1 MPQINNIVLKNKAGT
16 DVTATVLSPS
26 AGDSSAAKWR
36 IETAAVPMARPS
48 LELITKANRTGTVR
62 RAIGRIR
69 VPYAVVNPS
78 TGLTQVVNTPAFSF
92 EVLVGQDVPTANHED
107 FVAYATSF
115 LNSPLVKASLESMIA
130 PT

>member
-1 MPQINNIVLKNKAGT
+1 MPQITNIVLKNKAGT
-16 DVTATVLSPS
+16 DVTATVLTPS

-36 IETAAVPMARPS
+36 IETAAVPMARPT
-48 LELITKANRTGTVR
+48 LELVTKANRAGTVR

-69 VPYAVVNPS
+69 VPYAVVNPA

-92 EVLVGQDVPTANHED
+92 EVLIGQDVPSAVHED
-107 FVAYATSF
+107 FVAYATTF
-115 LNSPLVKASLESMIA
+115 LNSTLVKASLESMIA